1 MSDRIEVVR
10 TAMFDEHAWS
20 AIAAASF
27 GGRLYLAW
35 AGQDAL
41 LRLASSEDG
50 FTYSEPRH
58 LAFKSEGNVP
68 ETTRKSRMGG
78 HGGLAPMRPG
88 MAPSAKGVDLALRPF
103 KGHIRVLRATGVS
116 LHWDE
121 IETGQRTAGSP
132 ALAPFGGEVM
142 LAWTGSDG
150 HLNLATSRGLGFS
163 EPSRLDYTSR
173 VSPALSTFESTIALG
188 WTGTDLHLNV
198 AAGEAARGLFS
209 SEWRLEETS
218 QEGPALCA
226 MGSVT
231 VIAWVGTDDHLNV
244 GLVEEGSVRCS
255 LRLDERTFY
264 EPGLVVHAGALLLVW
279 TGIKGEV
286 GVTQLRTRTVAG

>member
-1 MSDRIEVVR
+1 MFGRIEVVR
-10 TAMFDEHAWS
+10 AAVFDEHAWS

-50 FTYSEPRH
+50 FTYSEPRY

-68 ETTRKSRMGG
+68 ETTRKARMGG

-103 KGHIRVLRATGVS
+103 KGHIRVLRSTGVS

-121 IETGQRTAGSP
+121 IETGERTAGSP
-132 ALAPFGGEVM
+132 AIAPLGSELI

-150 HLNLATSRGLGFS
+150 HLNLATSQGLAFGD
-163 EPSRLDYTSR
+163 PIRLAYTSR
-173 VSPALSTFESTIALG
+173 LSPALSTLESTVALA
-188 WTGTDLHLNV
+188 WTGTDQHLNL
-198 AAGEAARGLFS
+198 ATGQAGPGLFM

-218 QEGPALCA
+218 QEGPAVCTTGGA
-226 MGSVT
+226 N
-231 VIAWVGTDDHLNV
+231 VIAWVGTDDHINV
-244 GLVEEGSVRCS
+244 ASVEGGSVGTS

-264 EPGLVVHAGALLLVW
+264 EPGLVSHAGALFLVW
-279 TGIKGEV
+279 TGTKGEV
-286 GVTQLRTRTVAG
+286 GIAQLRGPA